1 MRSEITNNDAIWIR
15 TMAFFLSRFIY
26 CRKCRQNTQTLLTAE
41 SGTHG
46 NLDLF
51 LGVSKEHYHAD
62 DDVTINIKRRPL
74 VFFQSRIRNTKPHSW
89 LQMFIL
95 WSFENNLWDIVA
107 IKHTAYFGNH
117 RYIKFH
123 SAFCAAW
130 KTLQLSDYT
139 ICCYI
144 NRWSSIQ
151 IFICFNNLTI
161 LPILKYHA
169 MTFIDFPIIN
179 SITLS
184 FYRRYA

>member
-1 MRSEITNNDAIWIR
+1 MKSEPWH
-15 TMAFFLSRFIY
+15 FFLSRFIY
-26 CRKCRQNTQTLLTAE
+26 CRKCQQNTQTLLTAE

-74 VFFQSRIRNTKPHSW
+74 KLHSW

-95 WSFENNLWDIVA
+95 WSFENNLWDIVT

-130 KTLQLSDYT
+130 TTLHLSDCT

-151 IFICFNNLTI
+151 IFICFNSLTI
-161 LPILKYHA
+161 LPILTYLA
-169 MTFIDFPIIN
+169 MTFIELHHAFF
-179 SITLS
+179 L
-184 FYRRYA
+184 